1 MDIKINNI
9 TQANQVPSPEQVQ
22 EAGGDFKFVLTSKL
36 EDTGLAERLNLML
49 QDIIQQGERISKRND
64 IKDMQRY
71 RILIKDFLNEVVTR
85 SHVFSRENF
94 LDRRGR
100 HRVYGIIRQVDK
112 ELDEL
117 AQELVKDETNNI
129 DILAKIGLRSRLLL
143 SYVLWELTEIRK
155 SPY

>member
-9 TQANQVPSPEQVQ
+9 TPAAQTPAPEQVQ
-22 EAGGDFKFVLTSKL
+22 EANGDFKFILTSKL
-36 EDTGLAERLNLML
+36 EDSDLAERLNLMM
-49 QDIIQQGERISKRND
+49 QDIIQQGERISKKND

-71 RILIKDFLNEVVTR
+71 RILIKDFMNEVVTR

-94 LDRRGR
+94 LDRKGR

-117 AQELVKDETNNI
+117 AQELVKDECNNI
-129 DILAKIGLRSRLLL
+129 DILAKIGQIQGLLL
-143 SYVLWELTEIRK
+143 DIFT
-155 SPY
+155 

>member
-9 TQANQVPSPEQVQ
+9 MQATQTQAAGETQ
-22 EAGGDFKFVLTSKL
+22 EASGDFKFILTSKL
-36 EDTGLAERLNLML
+36 EDSELAERLNLMM
-49 QDIIQQGERISKRND
+49 QDIIQQGERISKKND

-71 RILIKDFLNEVVTR
+71 RILIKSFLNEVVTR

-94 LDRRGR
+94 LDRKGR

-117 AQELVKDETNNI
+117 AQELVRDEGSNI
-129 DILAKIGLRSRLLL
+129 DILAKIGQIQGLLL
-143 SYVLWELTEIRK
+143 DIFT
-155 SPY
+155 

>member
-1 MDIKINNI
+1 MDIKINNVNP
-9 TQANQVPSPEQVQ
+9 TPQAAAPEQVQ
-22 EAGGDFKFVLTSKL
+22 DANGDFKFVLTSKL
-36 EDTGLAERLNLML
+36 EDSNLAERLNLMM

-71 RILIKDFLNEVVTR
+71 RILIKDFMNEVVSR

-94 LDRRGR
+94 LDRKGR

-117 AQELVKDETNNI
+117 AQELVKDETNHL
-129 DILAKIGLRSRLLL
+129 DILAKIGQIQGLLL
-143 SYVLWELTEIRK
+143 DIFT
-155 SPY
+155 